1 METFFN
7 IYNLTNSVVTILS
20 IAVAAYCV
28 YRIMKRKK
36 KVLLYCSGIVLA
48 LVVLILCIREL
59 YKDYDLWYKIVRKP
73 QTYYIADLNLSPKQC
88 MDDFESIIEIVNE
101 NYADIADYK
110 GIDLQKLNTIYKERV
125 ANVENAQQYGG
136 ILLEYF
142 AKLRNNHTYP
152 YFDGYMAAVSLA
164 TRKDSIWVTT
174 CQDRDI
180 NLQKK
185 DLIVSING
193 LSTADYISQKE
204 ELVCASSDIYRQKYA
219 ALTALTSY
227 TDTCIRLQ
235 IRRNEAVLD
244 VSVPLYKEDE
254 FMEKF
259 AFQKDSL
266 RMSPQ
271 QVQDKLAFIKTK
283 FFKALDDIG
292 YIQIKDFEPG
302 CVQRFCQQMDSV
314 KNCPR
319 LILDLR
325 NNGGGIQG
333 LMTEIASYLLQKNV
347 TIGNLTIKGDR
358 DKCYKGNIYVLV
370 NTFTG
375 SASEILLACL
385 KKQSNVLV
393 IGELTGGDC
402 GFVKG
407 LNFKSRY
414 NIEFKLATS
423 VPPLLPDGTPS
434 EGKGIAPDII
444 VEEGLPWENWETS
457 LIVAL
462 NLIKQDKL
470 KNN

>member
-1 METFFN
+1 MNVFFN
-7 IYNLTNSVVTILS
+7 IYNITNILLILLSVVIGL
-20 IAVAAYCV
+20 YCV
-28 YRIMKRKK
+28 YRIVKRKK
-36 KVLLYCSGIVLA
+36 KVLLSCLGMIFS
-48 LVVLILCIREL
+48 LVVMILCIRAL
-59 YKDYDLWYKIVRKP
+59 YKDYDLWFKIVREP
-73 QTYYIADLNLSPKQC
+73 HSCYLSDLKLSKQQC
-88 MDDFESIIEIVNE
+88 MDDFESIVKIVNE
-101 NYADIADYK
+101 NYKDIADYK
-110 GIDLQKLNTIYKERV
+110 GIDLQKLNVAYKEKV
-125 ANVENAQQYGG
+125 AEAENAQQYGV

-142 AKLRNNHTYP
+142 ASLKNNHTYP
-152 YFDGYMAAVSLA
+152 YFEEYMAAVSLA
-164 TRKDSIWVTT
+164 TRNDSVLVTS
-174 CQDRDI
+174 CWDRNI

-185 DLIVSING
+185 DLIVTING
-193 LSTADYISQKE
+193 LPTADYISQKKG
-204 ELVCASSDIYRQKYA
+204 LVCASSDIYRQKYA
-219 ALTALTSY
+219 ALSALTSY
-227 TDTCIRLQ
+227 TDTCIHLQ

-244 VSVPLYKEDE
+244 VAVPLYKEDVLI
-254 FMEKF
+254 EKLS
-259 AFQKDSL
+259 FQKDSV

-271 QVQDKLAFIKTK
+271 QVKDKVASIKTK

-314 KNCPR
+314 KNCPH

-333 LMTEIASYLLQKNV
+333 LMTEIASHLLQKSV
-347 TIGNLTIKGDR
+347 TIGDITIKGDG

-385 KKQSNVLV
+385 KEQSNVTI
-393 IGELTGGDC
+393 IGQPTGGDC

-414 NIEFKLATS
+414 NIEFKLATH

-434 EGKGIAPDII
+434 EGKGIVPDII
-444 VEEGLPWENWETS
+444 VEENLPWEKKETS

-462 NLIKQDKL
+462 NLIKQDKT
-470 KNN
+470 KND